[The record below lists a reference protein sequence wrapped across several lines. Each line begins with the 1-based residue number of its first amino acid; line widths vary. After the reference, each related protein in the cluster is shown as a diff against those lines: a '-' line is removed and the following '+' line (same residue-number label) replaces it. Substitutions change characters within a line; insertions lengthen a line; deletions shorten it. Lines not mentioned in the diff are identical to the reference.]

1 MLKQHKLRSQT
12 AAFGLDA
19 TFILIVTLLVTL
31 KRDYLDNS
39 LYFDWLNILHYI
51 PLYFTYIILT
61 LLYYK
66 CKQKRALATYF
77 ISSILS
83 CVLIGLLWSVFFYD
97 HLPTTRS
104 EETYEQFK
112 QNQIIFSENATQKI
126 SHWVDDEHI
135 SSAKLIDSCK
145 TYNAERR
152 AVFQEMRKSTDNA
165 WHILF
170 FILSNLTVFLT
181 VTVVRFTFLMIETDT
196 ERREEEKKKIEAE
209 HKMMLYQLNPHFL
222 MNTLN
227 NIHAQIDINSAAAQ
241 ESVLL
246 LSKMMRY
253 ILYESSHDYVP
264 LAKEVDF
271 LSNYFELMRKR
282 YLDTASIELIVPK
295 EIPNISIPPVLF
307 INLAE
312 NAFKHGITY
321 DFNTFLRFELKFE
334 NDRIICHSVNSKI
347 KNENDIHVSKGFG
360 IKNLQNRLDLFYGGN
375 YTYEIVDTEDTYTV
389 NLIIPIV

>member
-1 MLKQHKLRSQT
+1 MLKQHKLRPQT
-12 AAFGLDA
+12 AAFLLDA
-19 TFILIVTLLVTL
+19 MFILIVTLLVTL
-31 KRDYLDNS
+31 KRDYLDDS
-39 LYFDWLNILHYI
+39 LYFDWLNILHYT

-66 CKQKRALATYF
+66 CKQKRALVTYF
-77 ISSILS
+77 ISSLVS
-83 CVLIGLLWSVFFYD
+83 CAVIGLLWSVFFYD
-97 HLPTTRS
+97 HLPATRS
-104 EETYEQFK
+104 EKTYEQFK

-135 SSAKLIDSCK
+135 SSAQLIDSCK

-152 AVFQEMRKSTDNA
+152 AVFQEMRASSENA
-165 WHILF
+165 WHILY

-181 VTVVRFTFLMIETDT
+181 VTAVRFTFLMIETDT
-196 ERREEEKKKIEAE
+196 ERREAEKQKIEAE
-209 HKMMLYQLNPHFL
+209 HKMMIYQLNPHFL

-227 NIHAQIDINSAAAQ
+227 NIHAQIDINSEAAQ

-246 LSKMMRY
+246 LSKMMRH

-271 LSNYFELMRKR
+271 LSNYFDLMRKR
-282 YLDTASIELIVPK
+282 YVDTASIELIVPK
-295 EIPNISIPPVLF
+295 EIPNINIPPVLF

-312 NAFKHGITY
+312 NAFKHGVTY
-321 DFNTFLRFELKFE
+321 DSNTFLRFELKFE

-347 KNENDIHVSKGFG
+347 KNENDIQVSKGFG
-360 IKNLQNRLDLFYGGN
+360 IKNLRNRLDLFYGDN
-375 YTYEIVDTEDTYTV
+375 YTYEIEDTEDTYTV

>member
-1 MLKQHKLRSQT
+1 MLKQNKLRPQT
-12 AAFGLDA
+12 AAFLLDA
-19 TFILIVTLLVTL
+19 MFILIVTLLVTL
-31 KRDYLDNS
+31 KRDYLNDS
-39 LYFDWLNILHYI
+39 LYFDWLNIIHYT
-51 PLYFTYIILT
+51 PLYFTYILLT

-66 CKQKRALATYF
+66 CKQKRAIATYI
-77 ISSILS
+77 ISSLVS
-83 CVLIGLLWSVFFYD
+83 CAVIGLLWSVFFYD
-97 HLPTTRS
+97 HLPATRS
-104 EETYEQFK
+104 EKTYEQFK
-112 QNQIIFSENATQKI
+112 QNQIIFSENATRKI

-135 SSAKLIDSCK
+135 SSAQLIDSCK

-152 AVFQEMRKSTDNA
+152 AVFQEMRASLENA
-165 WHILF
+165 WHILY
-170 FILSNLTVFLT
+170 FILSNLTVFSPA
-181 VTVVRFTFLMIETDT
+181 VRLTFLMIETDA
-196 ERREEEKKKIEAE
+196 ERREAEKQKIEAE
-209 HKMMLYQLNPHFL
+209 HKMMIYQLNPHFL

-227 NIHAQIDINSAAAQ
+227 NIHAQIDINSEAAQ

-271 LSNYFELMRKR
+271 LSNYFDLMRKR

-295 EIPNISIPPVLF
+295 EIPNINIPHVLF

-312 NAFKHGITY
+312 NAFKHGVTY
-321 DFNTFLRFELKFE
+321 DSNTFLRFELKFE

-347 KNENDIHVSKGFG
+347 KNENDIQVSKGFG
-360 IKNLQNRLDLFYGGN
+360 IKNLRNRLDLFYGDN
-375 YTYEIVDTEDTYTV
+375 YTYEIEDTEDTYTV